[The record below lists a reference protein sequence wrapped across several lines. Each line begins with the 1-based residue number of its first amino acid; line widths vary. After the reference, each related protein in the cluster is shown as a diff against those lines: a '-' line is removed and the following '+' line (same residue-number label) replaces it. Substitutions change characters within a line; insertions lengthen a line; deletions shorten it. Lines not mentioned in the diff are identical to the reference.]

1 MMASRL
7 MFLVLA
13 CAISSCGRELV
24 CAKAEMYAS
33 GDVAGGLITL
43 QSDWKPVKS
52 HFMLKRKRF
61 LGNVDIEFSGPC
73 FEHATSQKFKRY
85 RFKRKFADSTEKK
98 GYDYIRMHC
107 MDTSHVGC
115 CIDLFETKTESY
127 LVFKSDDNKRIYKVR
142 RVEPGDF
149 DYPFKRKPAR
159 LF

>member
-1 MMASRL
+1 

-13 CAISSCGRELV
+13 GSISSCRRELV

-52 HFMLKRKRF
+52 YFM
-61 LGNVDIEFSGPC
+61 
-73 FEHATSQKFKRY
+73 
-85 RFKRKFADSTEKK
+85 FKRKSLFKRGDFEISGGCFVHATGQKNKLYHVNRKYIDSTEKK
-98 GYDYIRMHC
+98 GYHFLRMHC
-107 MDTSHVGC
+107 IDTAHVNC

-127 LVFKSDDNKRIYKVR
+127 LVFKSDDKRRIYKVR
-142 RVEPGDF
+142 LVEPGDI
-149 DYPFKRKPAR
+149 DYPFTRKKAR